1 MNTLWGNLRRKSRT
15 KGEGVLPR
23 RFACQ
28 QTALV
33 PRRSG
38 DHQRTQREP
47 SQEGTHEVSLAC
59 GLGQGSVLEA
69 HISGA
74 RQSRS
79 RLRARSGSVLEA
91 HRASIHCRTHS
102 LRESRWAGLRPA
114 PELLRCEGGDKAK
127 RTRRS
132 RLIRRGSF
140 GLTGEVFRWGGFLFL
155 RFLSPIVRRFPRATN
170 EFRK

>member
-102 LRESRWAGLRPA
+102 LRESRRAGLCPA
-114 PELLRCEGGDKAK
+114 PDCFHSLPNPFALR
-127 RTRRS
+127 TP
-132 RLIRRGSF
+132 
-140 GLTGEVFRWGGFLFL
+140 L
-155 RFLSPIVRRFPRATN
+155 RAAPKKSAQRHPQDADGAFAAVRHFPRATN
-170 EFRK
+170 EVRK